1 MISKEKLKLK
11 RCMKKVEFKTS
22 KGEFLGVLVP
32 DEAYDFELNY
42 CGDRVLYANDDSEAP
57 FPLYITLPKGQYKII
72 GIQTEITEEQA
83 TIVVDQSINT
93 GLFAHYV
100 KGIPVNTYCYK
111 TSLESF
117 NSLMQKL
124 EIKPDKKT
132 LIIQKIK

>member
-1 MISKEKLKLK
+1 MIQ
-11 RCMKKVEFKTS
+11 EFKTS

-32 DEAYDFELNY
+32 DDARDICLKQDIDVVEYYSDKYLDGETNTW
-42 CGDRVLYANDDSEAP
+42 V
-57 FPLYITLPKGQYKII
+57 TLPKGTWKIV

-83 TIVVDQSINT
+83 NEIVDESIHT

-100 KGIPVNTYCYK
+100 KDIPVNTYCYK
-111 TSLESF
+111 NAFESF

-124 EIKPDKKT
+124 EIKPDTKT